1 MSCSNVSRSSA
12 ITSVA
17 PSGLARTVA
26 LRVPAAQQRDLAEV
40 LPAPVS
46 VDVHLGAVGMTE
58 EDLDLA
64 LRDDEQRVGL
74 VALADDHGAGRVR
87 LAP

>member
-1 MSCSNVSRSSA
+1 MSCSKVSRSSA

-17 PSGLARTVA
+17 PSGPGANGRPP
-26 LRVPAAQQRDLAEV
+26 RPAAQQCDLAEV

-46 VDVHLGAVGMTE
+46 VDVHLRAVRVLE
-58 EDLDLA
+58 EDLHLA
-64 LRDDEQRVGL
+64 LRDDVQRVSL